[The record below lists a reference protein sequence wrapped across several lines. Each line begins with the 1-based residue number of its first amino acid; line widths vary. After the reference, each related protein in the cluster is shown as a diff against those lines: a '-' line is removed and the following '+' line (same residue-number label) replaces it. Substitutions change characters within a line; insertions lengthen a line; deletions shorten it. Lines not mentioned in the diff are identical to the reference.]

1 MSLGVG
7 IQSVV
12 FYVLSCSACSK
23 ISHRNKA
30 KSEAKRERAEKKKLE
45 TDQPGLYHHPSPFNT
60 NPFWD
65 EEITLGP
72 GPPNRKTG
80 SKNTSSRALHTAGN
94 ASSIAAS
101 DIAPSSQAP
110 SSPTIVPEDQRL
122 SGDDWNRKRYQ
133 REDEEL
139 WGVDTIK
146 AGQRRV
152 RDAFATAQFS
162 VGSKLRAM
170 EERLGKFGTVK
181 EEDTHPYYVSR
192 NPPVNDLHPPVVSS
206 HPFQKGGMR
215 WMMQPPPS
223 AGVMSGKQHPS
234 ASSISIPRSRSGS
247 RASTLPPSTPNLNRQ
262 VTGRAVEDKLRRGET
277 PSDAEMRVLS
287 RKLSGAKTLTSVK
300 SLEPLQKVARTRSYS
315 SSDAEDESECPSP
328 SRGGNGYKAEENRHG
343 KLSPIFSAA
352 AQRRMSHDS
361 IEDVPLA
368 SEVGAAT
375 ASNMAVSGSKRGKV
389 ERRKMER
396 SPRER
401 PTSPQSSPERL
412 PLGSLGQRQET
423 RVQSPPPAKLRGK
436 ASEIELKSEEAGV
449 VV

>member
-23 ISHRNKA
+23 ISHRHKA
-30 KSEAKRERAEKKKLE
+30 KTEAKRERAEKKKLE

-72 GPPNRKTG
+72 GPPSRKTG
-80 SKNTSSRALHTAGN
+80 SKNTSSRALNTAGN

-101 DIAPSSQAP
+101 VAPSSQAP

-223 AGVMSGKQHPS
+223 ASVMSGKQHPS
-234 ASSISIPRSRSGS
+234 ASTISIPRSRSGS

-262 VTGRAVEDKLRRGET
+262 VTGRVVEEKLRRGET
-277 PSDAEMRVLS
+277 PDAEMRVLS

-300 SLEPLQKVARTRSYS
+300 SLEPLQRVARTRSYS
-315 SSDAEDESECPSP
+315 SSDAEDESEGPSP
-328 SRGGNGYKAEENRHG
+328 SRAGNGYKAEENRQG

-352 AQRRMSHDS
+352 AQRRMSQDS

-368 SEVGAAT
+368 SEGGVT
-375 ASNMAVSGSKRGKV
+375 PASNMAVSGSKRGTG
-389 ERRKMER
+389 ERRKRER
-396 SPRER
+396 SQWER

-412 PLGSLGQRQET
+412 PLGSLGQGQET
-423 RVQSPPPAKLRGK
+423 RVQSPSPAKLTGK
-436 ASEIELKSEEAGV
+436 LSGLDLKSEEAGV

>member
-7 IQSVV
+7 IQSVI

-23 ISHRNKA
+23 ISHRHKA
-30 KSEAKRERAEKKKLE
+30 KVEAKRERAEKQKLE

-72 GPPNRKTG
+72 GPPSRKNG

-101 DIAPSSQAP
+101 VAPSSQAP

-152 RDAFATAQFS
+152 RDAFATAQVS

-170 EERLGKFGTVK
+170 EERLGKFGAVK
-181 EEDTHPYYVSR
+181 EEDSHPYYVSR

-223 AGVMSGKQHPS
+223 ASVMSGKQHPS

-262 VTGRAVEDKLRRGET
+262 VTGRVVEEKLRRGET

-287 RKLSGAKTLTSVK
+287 RHISGAKTLSSAK
-300 SLEPLQKVARTRSYS
+300 SLEPLQKVSRTRSYS
-315 SSDAEDESECPSP
+315 SSDAEDESEAPSP
-328 SRGGNGYKAEENRHG
+328 SRAGNGLKGEENRQG

-352 AQRRMSHDS
+352 AQRRMSQDS
-361 IEDVPLA
+361 IEDVPVA
-368 SEVGAAT
+368 GDGGVAPAA
-375 ASNMAVSGSKRGKV
+375 SGSKKGKG
-389 ERRKMER
+389 ERRKKE
-396 SPRER
+396 SSQRER

-412 PLGSLGQRQET
+412 PLGSLGQET
-423 RVQSPPPAKLRGK
+423 RVQSPPPAKLKG
-436 ASEIELKSEEAGV
+436 EVEELELELKIEETRV

>member
-12 FYVLSCSACSK
+12 FYVLSCSACAK
-23 ISHRNKA
+23 ISHRHKA
-30 KSEAKRERAEKKKLE
+30 KVEAKRERAEKKKLE

-60 NPFWD
+60 NPYWD

-72 GPPNRKTG
+72 GPPSRKAG

-101 DIAPSSQAP
+101 VAPSSQAP

-170 EERLGKFGTVK
+170 EERLGKFSTVK
-181 EEDTHPYYVSR
+181 EEDTNPYYVSR

-206 HPFQKGGMR
+206 HPFQKGSMR

-223 AGVMSGKQHPS
+223 ASVMSGKQHPS

-262 VTGRAVEDKLRRGET
+262 VTGRAVEEKLRRGET
-277 PSDAEMRVLS
+277 PSDTEMLVLS
-287 RKLSGAKTLTSVK
+287 RKVSGAKTLTSVK
-300 SLEPLQKVARTRSYS
+300 SLEPLQNVSRTRSYS
-315 SSDAEDESECPSP
+315 SSDAEDESEAPSP
-328 SRGGNGYKAEENRHG
+328 TKAGNENRQG

-352 AQRRMSHDS
+352 AQRRMSQDS
-361 IEDVPLA
+361 IEGVPL
-368 SEVGAAT
+368 SGEGEVSPAI
-375 ASNMAVSGSKRGKV
+375 NIAVSGSKRGKG
-389 ERRKMER
+389 ERRKRER
-396 SPRER
+396 GQRER
-401 PTSPQSSPERL
+401 PTSPQCSSPERF
-412 PLGSLGQRQET
+412 PLSSLGQEKET
-423 RVQSPPPAKLRGK
+423 RVQSPPPAKLSGK
-436 ASEIELKSEEAGV
+436 LLELDLGSEEVEIV
-449 VV
+449 V

>member
-23 ISHRNKA
+23 ISHRQKA

-60 NPFWD
+60 NPYWD

-72 GPPNRKTG
+72 GPPSRKTG
-80 SKNTSSRALHTAGN
+80 SKNTSSRALHTAGH

-101 DIAPSSQAP
+101 DVAPSSQAP

-192 NPPVNDLHPPVVSS
+192 
-206 HPFQKGGMR
+206 
-215 WMMQPPPS
+215 
-223 AGVMSGKQHPS
+223 
-234 ASSISIPRSRSGS
+234 
-247 RASTLPPSTPNLNRQ
+247 
-262 VTGRAVEDKLRRGET
+262 
-277 PSDAEMRVLS
+277 
-287 RKLSGAKTLTSVK
+287 
-300 SLEPLQKVARTRSYS
+300 
-315 SSDAEDESECPSP
+315 
-328 SRGGNGYKAEENRHG
+328 
-343 KLSPIFSAA
+343 
-352 AQRRMSHDS
+352 
-361 IEDVPLA
+361 
-368 SEVGAAT
+368 
-375 ASNMAVSGSKRGKV
+375 
-389 ERRKMER
+389 
-396 SPRER
+396 
-401 PTSPQSSPERL
+401 
-412 PLGSLGQRQET
+412 
-423 RVQSPPPAKLRGK
+423 
-436 ASEIELKSEEAGV
+436 
-449 VV
+449 

>member
-23 ISHRNKA
+23 ISHRQKA

-60 NPFWD
+60 NPYWD

-72 GPPNRKTG
+72 GPPSRKTG
-80 SKNTSSRALHTAGN
+80 SKNTSSRALHTAGH

-101 DIAPSSQAP
+101 DVAPSSQAP

-223 AGVMSGKQHPS
+223 ASVMSGKQHPS
-234 ASSISIPRSRSGS
+234 SASNISITRSRSGS
-247 RASTLPPSTPNLNRQ
+247 RASTVPPGTPNLNRQ
-262 VTGRAVEDKLRRGET
+262 VTGRAVEEKLRRGET

-315 SSDAEDESECPSP
+315 SSDAEDESETPSP
-328 SRGGNGYKAEENRHG
+328 SKGGNGFKAEENREG
-343 KLSPIFSAA
+343 KRSPIFSAA
-352 AQRRMSHDS
+352 AQRRMSQDS
-361 IEDVPLA
+361 IEDVPLP
-368 SEVGAAT
+368 SEGAVVPVG
-375 ASNMAVSGSKRGKV
+375 SVPGSKRGKG
-389 ERRKMER
+389 ERRKKDRKE
-396 SPRER
+396 RER

-412 PLGSLGQRQET
+412 PLDTLGQGQET
-423 RVQSPPPAKLRGK
+423 RVQSPPPAKLKGK
-436 ASEIELKSEEAGV
+436 LSGLESKSEGAGV
-449 VV
+449 EV